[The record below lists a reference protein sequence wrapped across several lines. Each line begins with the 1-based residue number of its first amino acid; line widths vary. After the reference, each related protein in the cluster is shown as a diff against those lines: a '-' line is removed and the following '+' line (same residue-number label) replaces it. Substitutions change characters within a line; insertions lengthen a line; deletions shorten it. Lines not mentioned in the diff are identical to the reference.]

1 MRVLLVYP
9 RFPQTF
15 WSFDRAVALM
25 GHRVLLP
32 PLGLITVAALLPQSW
47 EFRLVDRNI
56 RAVHEEEWRW
66 ADLVILSAM
75 LVQKRDLAEQ
85 IALAKRHG
93 CRVAVGGPFATSTPE
108 APELAQVDDLV
119 LDEGEITLPLLVEAL
134 KQGEPGGATPP
145 AARSPIWRTHRRPAS
160 ICWS

>member
-9 RFPQTF
+9 RFPKTF

-47 EFRLVDRNI
+47 EFRLVDCNI
-56 RAVHEEEWRW
+56 RAVDEEEWRW

-75 LVQKRDLAEQ
+75 MVQKRDLAQQ
-85 IALAKRHG
+85 IQLAKQHHLP
-93 CRVAVGGPFATSTPE
+93 VAVGGPFASSTPD
-108 APELAQVDDLV
+108 APELAGVDYLV

-134 KQGEPGGATPP
+134 QQAGIPLAVAAEPGKG
-145 AARSPIWRTHRRPAS
+145 
-160 ICWS
+160 

>member
-32 PLGLITVAALLPQSW
+32 PLGLITVAALLPQAW
-47 EFRLVDRNI
+47 DFRLVDCNI
-56 RAVHEEEWRW
+56 RAVDEEEWRW

-75 LVQKRDLAEQ
+75 LVQKKDLADQMRIVEEDAFSRMRRMLLGKVAKS
-85 IALAKRHG
+85 ALLDGDKEVQG
-93 CRVAVGGPFATSTPE
+93 QFTLLFGFEKSLDVCRV
-108 APELAQVDDLV
+108 DDGAGLV
-119 LDEGEITLPLLVEAL
+119 RHIGQGARLECLKDDGQLVA
-134 KQGEPGGATPP
+134 
-145 AARSPIWRTHRRPAS
+145 
-160 ICWS
+160 

>member
-15 WSFDRAVALM
+15 WSFDRAVSLM

-47 EFRLVDRNI
+47 EFRLVDCNARQ
-56 RAVHEEEWRW
+56 VEEAEWQW

-75 LVQKRDLAEQ
+75 VVQKRDLAQQ
-85 IALAKRHG
+85 IGLAKQHG
-93 CRVAVGGPFATSTPE
+93 RPVAVGG
-108 APELAQVDDLV
+108 
-119 LDEGEITLPLLVEAL
+119 AL
-134 KQGEPGGATPP
+134 RHLNAGCSRAGRCGLSGA
-145 AARSPIWRTHRRPAS
+145 R
-160 ICWS
+160 